1 MRKLLAIL
9 LVSLSF
15 ATALAIDSAPAFD
28 DPVMQERYDN
38 LIREL
43 RCLTCRNYSIAESNV
58 ILAVDLRRQVRELMA
73 AGKSDREILD
83 YMTSRY
89 GDYVLYNP
97 PVAPRTWLLWA
108 APVLL
113 VFVGGAAAAVVIIRK
128 SRLPQTD
135 LPDAD
140 AGAS

>member
-28 DPVMQERYDN
+28 DPVMQGRYDN

-58 ILAVDLRRQVRELMA
+58 FLAVDLRRQVRELMA

>member
-9 LVSLSF
+9 MLSLSF
-15 ATALAIDSAPAFD
+15 ATAWAIDSAPAFE
-28 DPVMQERYDN
+28 DPAMQERYDR

-58 ILAVDLRRQVRELMA
+58 FLAVDLRRQVRELMA
-73 AGKSDREILD
+73 AGKSDREILE

-108 APVLL
+108 APGLL
-113 VFVGGAAAAVVIIRK
+113 VLVGGVAAAVVIVRK

-135 LPDAD
+135 PPDVD

>member
-1 MRKLLAIL
+1 MRRLLAIL
-9 LVSLSF
+9 VLSLSF
-15 ATALAIDSAPAFD
+15 GMAMAIDNAPAFD
-28 DPVMQERYDN
+28 DPVLQDRYDR

-58 ILAVDLRRQVRELMA
+58 FLAIDLRRQVRELIA

-97 PVAPRTWLLWA
+97 PLSPRTWLLWA
-108 APVLL
+108 APALL
-113 VFVGGAAAAVVIIRK
+113 VLVGGAAAAVIIVRK

-135 LPDAD
+135 PDVD
-140 AGAS
+140 AGAT

>member
-113 VFVGGAAAAVVIIRK
+113 VLVGGAAAAVVIIRK